1 MHIVCSSSTSTSYS
15 QTNTPPVFGVSK
27 TNADMCF
34 EPIICNPEE
43 EASDCD
49 DYGEPI
55 VDSVIFHIFG
65 DVLNNFADEEEN
77 PSSVDV
83 ITSAIDSD
91 ISIIKAALQTPLVKD
106 IMSDISFLRKLLL
119 SSTLTVVLTSLIVTS
134 LFSSSIAFIS
144 LSVILPF
151 PAFSNAKTCT
161 FFSKTSDTT
170 FNPNTKLTRG
180 MLVTI
185 LHRMEGKPTVNVE
198 NKFK

>member
-34 EPIICNPEE
+34 EPIIYNPEE

-119 SSTLTVVLTSLIVTS
+119 SNDLIIDMINT
-134 LFSSSIAFIS
+134 
-144 LSVILPF
+144 
-151 PAFSNAKTCT
+151 
-161 FFSKTSDTT
+161 
-170 FNPNTKLTRG
+170 NPGFLELINNDDCLND
-180 MLVTI
+180 L
-185 LHRMEGKPTVNVE
+185 VNVLVDTNGYQDYPHLRTMLLQKIE
-198 NKFK
+198 HALGNRLKVKGVDSICIK

>member
-1 MHIVCSSSTSTSYS
+1 
-15 QTNTPPVFGVSK
+15 
-27 TNADMCF
+27 MCF

-77 PSSVDV
+77 PLSVDV

-119 SSTLTVVLTSLIVTS
+119 RGNEYTKEETSNIVKEYYNNEDFEMIDVVHISRGTTKQEE
-134 LFSSSIAFIS
+134 LFDYVNAPDYYKESMTHYEKDDHD
-144 LSVILPF
+144 LS
-151 PAFSNAKTCT
+151 
-161 FFSKTSDTT
+161 
-170 FNPNTKLTRG
+170 R
-180 MLVTI
+180 
-185 LHRMEGKPTVNVE
+185 
-198 NKFK
+198 